1 MIHIG
6 LKQRQGL
13 LENPVI
19 NRTDTSVK
27 SQTTESDENQ
37 ERNS

>member
-6 LKQRQGL
+6 LEQRQGL

-27 SQTTESDENQ
+27 SQTTDSDKNQ
-37 ERNS
+37 EGNS